1 MMGIV
6 KRLDDQKRT
15 IELVRSELKEMKSKR
30 TLDVLD
36 DAQIQRLN
44 ALAQNV
50 ETALAANKRLADSMI
65 KIREVVSSLIREN
78 EKLRAEMATI
88 KGDPKVWAMRASA
101 KRPLSDADLAMI
113 QSLAG
118 GAKSPTQISRILGRS
133 REHTSRMVRKMV
145 ELGLFEKES
154 QKYPPRY
161 VLTKVARDL
170 LESSRVTSA

>member
-1 MMGIV
+1 MGIV

-15 IELVRSELKEMKSKR
+15 IELVRSELEKMKSKR
-30 TLDVLD
+30 ASDVLE

-50 ETALAANKRLADSMI
+50 ETALATNKRLADSVI
-65 KIREVVSSLIREN
+65 KIRGVVSNLIREN

-88 KGDPKVWAMRASA
+88 KGDPGVLAIRASA
-101 KRPLSDADLAMI
+101 KRPLSDADLTMI
-113 QSLAG
+113 QSLAE

-133 REHTSRMVRKMV
+133 REHTSRTVRRMV
-145 ELGLFEKES
+145 EQGLFEKES

-170 LESSRVTSA
+170 LESSRITSA

>member
-1 MMGIV
+1 MGIV

-15 IELVRSELKEMKSKR
+15 IELVRSELEKMKSKR
-30 TLDVLD
+30 ASDVLD

-50 ETALAANKRLADSMI
+50 ETALATNKRLADSVI

-88 KGDPKVWAMRASA
+88 KGDPGVLAMRVSA
-101 KRPLSDADLAMI
+101 KRPLSDADLTMI
-113 QSLAG
+113 QSLAE

-133 REHTSRMVRKMV
+133 REHTSRMVRRMV
-145 ELGLFEKES
+145 EQGLFEKES